1 MDTKRQ
7 TSDRILS
14 LEAPGD
20 FLSGLLGVSAACE
33 LSLKAGSLRNLPEEF
48 GLWRLIAPMSGRLQ
62 IAFGERSW
70 PLEPQQAA
78 AADGREDLSL
88 LPAED
93 CRVCLIALR
102 GAAADAVF
110 ADCRVNGGLFF
121 ERGGIA
127 AERMLHLLSAGSDRQ
142 VPAKEA
148 SEYAYQ
154 LLMALSGSGSP
165 GPAGRRK
172 LPPVVEAALGILRR
186 DYAFLEGIGELAERL
201 EVSQEYLTRCFVKY
215 MGVTPGKYL
224 NQVRIENAMLLLRQG
239 RHSVQFVS
247 DACGFSNGNYFARV
261 FRSAVGMN
269 PREYARLQH
278 ALPPEAQDREDS
290 LYVL

>member
-1 MDTKRQ
+1 MHSLFAAMLQDKSLQRLQECFCGGASETLAYGLGGSQKHAAVAACYEAGPQ
-7 TSDRILS
+7 PTVIILHSRES
-14 LEAPGD
+14 LE
-20 FLSGLLGVSAACE
+20 E
-33 LSLKAGSLRNLPEEF
+33 
-48 GLWRLIAPMSGRLQ
+48 W
-62 IAFGERSW
+62 
-70 PLEPQQAA
+70 
-78 AADGREDLSL
+78 REDLSL
-88 LPAED
+88 LPSED

-127 AERMLHLLSAGSDRQ
+127 AERMLHLLSTGSDRQ
-142 VPAKEA
+142 IPAKEA

>member
-1 MDTKRQ
+1 MDTSKA

-20 FLSGLLGVSAACE
+20 FLSGLLGVSAVCE
-33 LSLKAGSLRNLPEEF
+33 LALKAGSLRSLPEEY
-48 GLWRLIAPMSGRLQ
+48 GLWRLVAPLSGRLQ
-62 IAFGERSW
+62 AAFGERSW
-70 PLEPQQAA
+70 PLESGQAA
-78 AADGREDLSL
+78 VVDGREDLSL

-102 GAAADAVF
+102 GSAADAVF
-110 ADCRVNGGLFF
+110 ADCRARGGLFF
-121 ERGGIA
+121 ERGGLA
-127 AERMLHLLSAGSDRQ
+127 AERMLHLLSSGTDRQ
-142 VPAKEA
+142 IPAKET
-148 SEYAYQ
+148 SEYAFQ

-165 GPAGRRK
+165 GPVGRHR

-186 DYAFLEGIGELAERL
+186 DFAFLDGIGELAERL
-201 EVSQEYLTRCFVKY
+201 EVSQEYLTRSFVKY

-224 NQVRIENAMLLLRQG
+224 NQVRVENAMLLLRQG
-239 RHSVQFVS
+239 HHSVQFVS

-269 PREYARLQH
+269 PRDYARQQH
-278 ALPPEAQDREDS
+278 VQPPEDQSREDS

>member
-1 MDTKRQ
+1 MGIDKQ

-20 FLSGLLGVSAACE
+20 FLSGLLGVSAVCE
-33 LSLKAGSLRNLPEEF
+33 LALKAGSLRSLPEEY
-48 GLWRLIAPMSGRLQ
+48 GLWRVIAPLSGRLQ
-62 IAFGERSW
+62 AAFGERSW
-70 PLEPQQAA
+70 PLEAQQAA
-78 AADGREDLSL
+78 AVNGSDALSL

-102 GAAADAVF
+102 GSVADAVF
-110 ADCRVNGGLFF
+110 ARCLAQGGLFF
-121 ERGGIA
+121 ERGGLA
-127 AERMLHLLSAGSDRQ
+127 AERLLHLLSAGSERQ
-142 VPAKEA
+142 IPAKEA

-154 LLMALSGSGSP
+154 LLMALSGTGSP

-172 LPPVVEAALGILRR
+172 LPLVVEAALGILRR
-186 DYAFLEGIGELAERL
+186 DYAFLDGIGELAQRL
-201 EVSQEYLTRCFVKY
+201 EVSQEYLTRSFVKY

-224 NQVRIENAMLLLRQG
+224 NQVRVENAMLLLRQG

-261 FRSAVGMN
+261 FRNAVGMN
-269 PREYARLQH
+269 PREYARQQR
-278 ALPPEAQDREDS
+278 ALPPEARPEEDS